1 MADETLKRKVREK
14 FPPELQEAREE
25 FEEEYLPGVCDI
37 LVDAGEFDSVEECV
51 AEGKEEAKR
60 ISRKWAEE
68 YPEQMAEFL
77 R

>member
-1 MADETLKRKVREK
+1 MADEVLKSKVREK

-37 LVDAGEFDSVEECV
+37 LVDAGEFDSIEECK

-68 YPEQMAEFL
+68 WPEEMAEFL